1 MSFLRKYSAIADISL
16 QEISKLVRFRTVY
29 IGHPINI
36 WGAKFNFYYSFH
48 SIPTICF
55 DVEYM
60 GKKLFFSGDTYYD
73 PTSLRKIQDQK
84 NLFSPERFKEIA
96 ERDFNQ
102 YDLILHEAGIAPI
115 HTPKENFIKWDKSV
129 QDKLYLFHCNCESV
143 KEYSSLKVVKPGL
156 ENSLILINEED
167 YFNNQNIRPD
177 KITINNCFK
186 SNLELLSGVDIVSW
200 IPVKRMLDL
209 LEVIH
214 TVKYEANQ
222 LVLKAGTFGSRF
234 YFVKK
239 GRLKIYNESEGNM
252 FEKVIYPGDYF
263 GESAIFSDGY
273 RLANVETETETIL
286 LEIEKFDFLWV
297 FSDNSLL
304 SSISENENDNDDQI
318 LPEKN
323 LAPEMQLIKNLS
335 NLRKAKLAEFINE
348 NIFVNG
354 LNENQKCKINMF
366 IKEKKT
372 EVGEVLWK
380 KGSKGVYAFFV
391 KSGKYQGT
399 NEATCFL
406 LLLLSFFKNQYN

>member
-143 KEYSSLKVVKPGL
+143 KEYSSLKVVKPEL
-156 ENSLILINEED
+156 ENFLILINEED

-186 SNLELLSGVDIVSW
+186 SNLELLSGVDIVS
-200 IPVKRMLDL
+200 
-209 LEVIH
+209 
-214 TVKYEANQ
+214 
-222 LVLKAGTFGSRF
+222 
-234 YFVKK
+234 
-239 GRLKIYNESEGNM
+239 
-252 FEKVIYPGDYF
+252 
-263 GESAIFSDGY
+263 
-273 RLANVETETETIL
+273 
-286 LEIEKFDFLWV
+286 
-297 FSDNSLL
+297 
-304 SSISENENDNDDQI
+304 
-318 LPEKN
+318 
-323 LAPEMQLIKNLS
+323 
-335 NLRKAKLAEFINE
+335 
-348 NIFVNG
+348 
-354 LNENQKCKINMF
+354 
-366 IKEKKT
+366 
-372 EVGEVLWK
+372 
-380 KGSKGVYAFFV
+380 
-391 KSGKYQGT
+391 
-399 NEATCFL
+399 
-406 LLLLSFFKNQYN
+406 